1 MNQKRKADLQ
11 RKLSMTSVP
20 RPPAGLSERL
30 KADIPENL
38 MSVER
43 DRARLS
49 RSTLFSMRVAAS
61 IILLVTS
68 VYVALHMVSR
78 NETTIESAPPTMI
91 AARKTAAAPPAEVT
105 ITLADNKKDVNTA
118 RVDEVDQVATR
129 EARNEPAFH
138 DDTRQKLSKEKK
150 ETGNV
155 VAQVAEASPPAQP
168 PAETLA
174 PAAPPAPAPPPPE
187 PAAVADSQIAREAR
201 AVDAA
206 AKSEKAMTVAAS
218 APAVSTSSMQ
228 RVAGFDYAS
237 PRAVFGLS
245 IDPTAFDRVK
255 QTIERGDRPATGSVD
270 VAALVNYFAGSERA
284 PRHDVRLDVEASRA
298 PLATDNNALIRFTV
312 DTPRETIEPGVR
324 VQAAA
329 TNADLDI
336 VLNSSAVL
344 THRLVGA
351 DELKSQSTL
360 LKNVSVT
367 GLMDLRLKP
376 GVAPR
381 TTIATLRLRYRSAAD
396 GKSHEIVRE
405 VRASDVART
414 WASATRRHRLA
425 TLGAVWSESLNGGAA
440 GSDVAQTAERLA
452 TEKPEDAKAQELAAA
467 ASASSRLRNS
477 GPTGSER

>member
-1 MNQKRKADLQ
+1 MNQKRKAQLQ

-20 RPPAGLSERL
+20 KPPAGLSERL

-38 MSVER
+38 MSIER

-68 VYVALHMVSR
+68 VYVALHMVSHTDTR
-78 NETTIESAPPTMI
+78 IESAPPTMI

-105 ITLADNKKDVNTA
+105 ISLADNRKDINSG

-129 EARNEPAFH
+129 EARNEPAPADARH
-138 DDTRQKLSKEKK
+138 KLSKEKK

-155 VAQVAEASPPAQP
+155 VAQVAEA
-168 PAETLA
+168 A
-174 PAAPPAPAPPPPE
+174 PATSPAPPPQPV
-187 PAAVADSQIAREAR
+187 AVADAPVSRESR

-206 AKSEKAMTVAAS
+206 AKSAEAITVVAA
-218 APAVSTSSMQ
+218 APAVGSSNVQ
-228 RVAGFDYAS
+228 RVAGYDLAS
-237 PRAVFGLS
+237 PREVFGLS
-245 IDPTAFDRVK
+245 IDPTAFDRVR

-270 VAALVNYFAGSERA
+270 VAALVNYFAGGERA
-284 PRHDVRLDVEASRA
+284 PRRDVRLDVEASRA
-298 PLATDNNALIRFTV
+298 PLATDNTALVRFTI
-312 DTPRETIEPGVR
+312 DTPREAVAPGASVS
-324 VQAAA
+324 AAA
-329 TNADLDI
+329 TNADLEI
-336 VLNSSAVL
+336 VLNNSAVL
-344 THRLVGA
+344 THRLIGA
-351 DELKSQSTL
+351 EELKSQSTL

-381 TTIATLRLRYRSAAD
+381 TTIATLTLRYRSAA
-396 GKSHEIVRE
+396 GGTSHEIVRD
-405 VRASDVART
+405 VRASDVTRT

-425 TLGAVWSESLNGGAA
+425 TLGAVWSESLNGGPG

-452 TEKPEDAKAQELAAA
+452 TEKPEDARAQELAAA
-467 ASASSRLRNS
+467 ATASSRLRRS
-477 GPTGSER
+477 LF